1 MSNIEFK
8 EEKQS
13 TVPNKPRK
21 LSTYEGN
28 RLTHRRSQPFFNY
41 MQPEF
46 KTSQKPNFKER
57 ITPRKNNQVAIV
69 QHSKASP
76 QKNKTIGKNVRR
88 VAVAIIR
95 PRDT

>member
-8 EEKQS
+8 QQS

-28 RLTHRRSQPFFNY
+28 KLTHRRSQPFLNH

-46 KTSQKPNFKER
+46 KTIYKPKES
-57 ITPRKNNQVAIV
+57 ISPRK
-69 QHSKASP
+69 
-76 QKNKTIGKNVRR
+76 KN
-88 VAVAIIR
+88 
-95 PRDT
+95 